1 MQDADEPV
9 GELAQRGVVVEPAG
23 ALSVAIGASP
33 GRGLQCRLR
42 LPHEGV
48 DEPVV
53 VHVSGGD
60 EFPFARGSGDRAGAG
75 VVLAALCGGVAG
87 GVVTELG
94 EHPGTE
100 DRGQA
105 GLGWDRTIS
114 ASG

>member
-1 MQDADEPV
+1 MQDADEAV
-9 GELAQRGVVVEPAG
+9 GDLAQHGVVVEPAG
-23 ALSVAIGASP
+23 ALSVVVGARP
-33 GRGLQCRLR
+33 GRGLQRRLC
-42 LPHEGV
+42 LQHEGV

-60 EFPFARGSGDRAGAG
+60 ELPFARGAGDRAGAG
-75 VVLAALCGGVAG
+75 IVLAVLCGDVAG

-105 GLGWDRTIS
+105 GLGWDSTIS